1 MGARC
6 VVRDAEP
13 PGRGWRGDGR
23 RGAGMGQQQQCHH
36 GVHRPVGNLAP
47 CRASRLAQPWG
58 QVTEL
63 GCCQLRTEGCRR
75 EEVVLKAG
83 GCAGSPDLRAGGR
96 RTHCVIPGEYSRGDR
111 LMHSLPASPGADSLA
126 ADSSRPGASIPQ
138 DTFLAFGLGAHPRLP
153 SALTPRPQ
161 ALPTPRS
168 CCRAST
174 LASLPP
180 PSPPPPPAAA
190 LEGLR
195 AAS

>member
-1 MGARC
+1 MLSHQGEAGEATAGGERGWGSSNSATTGCTDLLATWHPAGHRAWPSPGGRSQSWGAASFAQ
-6 VVRDAEP
+6 RDA
-13 PGRGWRGDGR
+13 GRG
-23 RGAGMGQQQQCHH
+23 
-36 GVHRPVGNLAP
+36 
-47 CRASRLAQPWG
+47 
-58 QVTEL
+58 
-63 GCCQLRTEGCRR
+63 
-75 EEVVLKAG
+75 EVVLKAG
-83 GCAGSPDLRAGGR
+83 GCAASPDLRAGGR

-168 CCRAST
+168 CCKACT